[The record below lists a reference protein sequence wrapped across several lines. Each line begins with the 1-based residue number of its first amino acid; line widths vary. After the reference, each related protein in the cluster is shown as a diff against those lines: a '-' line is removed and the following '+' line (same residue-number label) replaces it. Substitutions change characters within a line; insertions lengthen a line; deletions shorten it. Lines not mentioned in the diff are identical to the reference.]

1 LHPGDTF
8 PDDAPSRF
16 RKEGGAEAPAS
27 ATNGAVV
34 AAPVAIATATAAVM
48 PPKSQVPA
56 ASTPASASSVA
67 EYDPAT
73 WAVPVSCKDCNEPF
87 SIPYRHFQA
96 GVVFYCP
103 NCSGS
108 FVPTSTLC
116 RNVREAFEGFYN
128 RRRRE
133 RARFE
138 ERHAKEIADFE
149 ARDAAEAKAFADKL
163 QEMAQSAKPAGKM
176 TRPKGLSA
184 MFT

>member
-1 LHPGDTF
+1 MRPRVST
-8 PDDAPSRF
+8 
-16 RKEGGAEAPAS
+16 RKV
-27 ATNGAVV
+27 ATPRPR
-34 AAPVAIATATAAVM
+34 PVRHLPRPMALLLPPLRVPPLL
-48 PPKSQVPA
+48 PPKQQQGAPT
-56 ASTPASASSVA
+56 TPASAASVE

-73 WAVPVSCKDCNEPF
+73 WAVPVECKDCNEPF

-108 FVPTSTLC
+108 FVPNTTLC
-116 RNVREAFEGFYN
+116 RNVREAFEGFYG

-133 RARFE
+133 RALFE
-138 ERHAKEIADFE
+138 ERHAKEIAEFE
-149 ARDAAEAKAFADKL
+149 TRSAAEAKAFADKL

-176 TRPKGLSA
+176 TRPKGIFA